1 MADPRKYHNLKRQTR
16 TYTMHSNGFMG
27 YVSIIIDEYSRVFFY
42 PFAHITNSEILCNS
56 IKTLTPN
63 NKV

>member
-27 YVSIIIDEYSRVFFY
+27 YVSIIIDEYSRVFFLSFCSY
-42 PFAHITNSEILCNS
+42 H
-56 IKTLTPN
+56 
-63 NKV
+63 